1 MRKIRVGIL
10 GASGYTGSDLL
21 RFLLTHPSVDI
32 THLTADKH
40 AGKRISDV
48 FPHLSGFCDLELK
61 PLDPETLPEDI
72 DVVFLAL
79 PHGASAKV
87 VGELY
92 KRDVRIIDLGA
103 DFRLSHEVYTVWY
116 GEHPHPGLIPE
127 AVYGIPEINR
137 ERLKS
142 AKIVANPGCYPT
154 SVILG
159 LLPLAWEQLLQPGL
173 VIADSKSGVSG
184 AGRSPSLDTHF
195 CEVNEGL
202 KAYKVGEHRL
212 SGPNDL
218 VFDRSGGIWFTDLG
232 KNYPRSKDR
241 GGLYYCKPDGSL
253 IKEAAYGFV
262 GLNGVGLSPDEKTVY
277 AAETE
282 TGKLWGF
289 DIVGVGEVAKAPLGP
304 PGRCVAVPASHVFYD
319 SLAVQA
325 NGDVCVATI
334 LNGGVTTI
342 TPAGATSHT
351 PFPGPIVTNIAFGGA
366 DMRDAYITLSG
377 TSRLIKA
384 RWPEPGLKLNFAPY

>member
-32 THLTADKH
+32 AHLTADKH

-61 PLDPETLPEDI
+61 PLDPDTLPEDI
-72 DVVFLAL
+72 DVAFLAL

-92 KRDVRIIDLGA
+92 KRDIKIIDLGA

-116 GEHPHPGLIPE
+116 GEHPHPELIPE

-159 LLPLAWEQLLQPGL
+159 LLPLGWEQLLEPGL

-184 AGRSPSLDTHF
+184 AGRNPSLDTHF

-202 KAYKVGEHRL
+202 KAYKVGEHRHMPEIEEVMREY
-212 SGPNDL
+212 SGIDL
-218 VFDRSGGIWFTDLG
+218 RVQFVPHLI
-232 KNYPRSKDR
+232 PMDR
-241 GGLYYCKPDGSL
+241 GILSTIYVRLNKSMTTVELLELYGKHYENERFVRISPEKVYPSTSQVKGSNFCDIGIKADPDSKSAVIVSVIDNLVKGASGVAVQNMNIMMGLEEST
-253 IKEAAYGFV
+253 
-262 GLNGVGLSPDEKTVY
+262 GLE
-277 AAETE
+277 
-282 TGKLWGF
+282 
-289 DIVGVGEVAKAPLGP
+289 IAPL
-304 PGRCVAVPASHVFYD
+304 
-319 SLAVQA
+319 
-325 NGDVCVATI
+325 
-334 LNGGVTTI
+334 
-342 TPAGATSHT
+342 
-351 PFPGPIVTNIAFGGA
+351 FP
-366 DMRDAYITLSG
+366 
-377 TSRLIKA
+377 
-384 RWPEPGLKLNFAPY
+384 

>member
-21 RFLLTHPSVDI
+21 RFLLMHPSVDI

-61 PLDPETLPEDI
+61 PLDPNTLPEDI

-92 KRDVRIIDLGA
+92 KRDVKIIDLGA
-103 DFRLSHEVYTVWY
+103 DFRLSHEVYTIWY
-116 GEHPHPGLIPE
+116 GEHPHPELIPE

-142 AKIVANPGCYPT
+142 ARLVANPGCYPT

-159 LLPLAWEQLLQPGL
+159 LLPLAWEQLLEPGL
-173 VIADSKSGVSG
+173 IIADSKSGVSG
-184 AGRSPSLDTHF
+184 AGRNPSLDTHF

-202 KAYKVGEHRL
+202 KAYKVGEHRHMPEIEEVMREY
-212 SGPNDL
+212 SGIDL
-218 VFDRSGGIWFTDLG
+218 RVQFVPHLI
-232 KNYPRSKDR
+232 PMDR
-241 GGLYYCKPDGSL
+241 GILSTIYVRLNKSMTTGEILDLYGKHYENERFVRISPEKVYPSTSQVKGSNFCDIG
-253 IKEAAYGFV
+253 IKADPESKSAV
-262 GLNGVGLSPDEKTVY
+262 
-277 AAETE
+277 
-282 TGKLWGF
+282 
-289 DIVGVGEVAKAPLGP
+289 IVSVIDNLVKGASG
-304 PGRCVAVPASHVFYD
+304 VAVQNMNIMMGFEES
-319 SLAVQA
+319 
-325 NGDVCVATI
+325 
-334 LNGGVTTI
+334 
-342 TPAGATSHT
+342 AGLEI
-351 PFPGPIVTNIAFGGA
+351 PPLFP
-366 DMRDAYITLSG
+366 
-377 TSRLIKA
+377 
-384 RWPEPGLKLNFAPY
+384 